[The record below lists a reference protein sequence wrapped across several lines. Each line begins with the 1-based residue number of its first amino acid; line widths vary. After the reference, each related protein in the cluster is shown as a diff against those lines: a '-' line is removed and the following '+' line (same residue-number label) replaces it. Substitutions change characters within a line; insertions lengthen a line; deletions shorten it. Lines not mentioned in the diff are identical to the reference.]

1 MPQLFKDLCL
11 VSKHF
16 RFAEP
21 PIELGELVHEIANVE
36 TSETWARYERSEAKG
51 GAVIH
56 HVRNEVIVA
65 LVDLQQRLEL
75 VAFKTSYQITGEQTM
90 KWNSM
95 RSG

>member
-1 MPQLFKDLCL
+1 MRIHH
-11 VSKHF
+11 SKHF

-75 VAFKTSYQITGEQTM
+75 VASRRRINSHASRLM